1 MGMPMNLKQ
10 LEVFIAVAESGSFS
24 LGAEKSF
31 LTQSTVSQ
39 HISAL
44 ESEFGLKLF
53 DRTGKG
59 ALPTAAGKLL
69 LKHARSVTDG
79 AREIPVIMDR
89 FKGLESALLSIGG
102 SNIPGSYIIPDI
114 LALFHRDHSGVTV
127 TLLQDDSRE
136 IVEKLKRD
144 EVELA
149 VIGNCYEEQGIVFD
163 PLESDNIV
171 LVADA
176 DHRWKERKEIALSE
190 LREESFV
197 LREPGSGTGKAVRE
211 SLAAAGYAPDQ
222 LKVVAYLGSN
232 ESVKQAVINGVGIS
246 FVSEMSV
253 RKECTRGELFI
264 VNVGGFAI
272 TRRFYLASRRG
283 RELSP
288 AAKAFAALLVQQYPP
303 ETE

>member
-1 MGMPMNLKQ
+1 MNLKQ

-44 ESEFGLKLF
+44 ESEFGLRLF

-59 ALPTAAGKLL
+59 AFPTAAGKLL
-69 LKHARSVTDG
+69 LKHARSVTDE
-79 AREIPVIMDR
+79 ARGIPVLMNR
-89 FKGLESALLSIGG
+89 FKGLESALLNIGG
-102 SNIPGSYIIPDI
+102 SNIPGSYMIPDI
-114 LALFHRDHSGVTV
+114 LALFNRDHSGVTV
-127 TLLQDDSRE
+127 ILLQDDSRE

-144 EVELA
+144 EVEIA

-171 LVADA
+171 LVAGA

-190 LREESFV
+190 LRDESFV

-264 VNVGGFAI
+264 VNVEGFAI

>member
-1 MGMPMNLKQ
+1 MNLKQ

-44 ESEFGLKLF
+44 ESEFGLRLF

-59 ALPTAAGKLL
+59 AFPTAAGKLL
-69 LKHARSVTDG
+69 LKHARSVTNE
-79 AREIPVIMDR
+79 ARGIPVLMNR
-89 FKGLESALLSIGG
+89 FKGLESALLNIGG
-102 SNIPGSYIIPDI
+102 SNIPGSYMIPDI
-114 LALFHRDHSGVTV
+114 LALFNRDHSGVTV
-127 TLLQDDSRE
+127 ILLQDDSRE

-149 VIGNCYEEQGIVFD
+149 VIGNRYEEQDIIFD
-163 PLESDNIV
+163 PLGSDNIV
-171 LVADA
+171 LVAGA
-176 DHRWKERKEIALSE
+176 NHRWKDGKEITLSE

-211 SLAAAGYAPDQ
+211 SLAAVGHAPDK
-222 LKVVAYLGSN
+222 LKVIAYLGSN

-264 VNVGGFAI
+264 VNVAGFAI
-272 TRRFYLASRRG
+272 IRRFYLASRRG

-288 AAKAFAALLVQQYPP
+288 AAKAFAALLVQRYPQR
-303 ETE
+303 TE

>member
-1 MGMPMNLKQ
+1 MNLKQ

-44 ESEFGLKLF
+44 ENEFGLKLF

-59 ALPTAAGKLL
+59 AFPTAAGKLL

-79 AREIPVIMDR
+79 AREIPVIMNR
-89 FKGLESALLSIGG
+89 FKGLESALMSIGG
-102 SNIPGSYIIPDI
+102 SNIPASYMIPDL
-114 LALFHRDHSGVTV
+114 LARFHRDHPGVTV
-127 TLLQDDSRE
+127 ILLQDDSRE

-149 VIGNCYEEQGIVFD
+149 VIGNRYEEQGIVFD

-171 LVADA
+171 LVAGSN
-176 DHRWKERKEIALSE
+176 HRWKERGEITLNE
-190 LREESFV
+190 LGGEPLV

-211 SLAAAGYAPDQ
+211 SLAAAGYTSDH
-222 LKVVAYLGSN
+222 LKVIAYLGSN

-253 RKECTRGELFI
+253 RKECARGELI
-264 VNVGGFAI
+264 VLHVAGFAI
-272 TRRFYLASRRG
+272 ARRFYLATRQG

-288 AAKAFAALLVQQYPP
+288 AAKTFIALLEQQYPP
-303 ETE
+303 ETDE